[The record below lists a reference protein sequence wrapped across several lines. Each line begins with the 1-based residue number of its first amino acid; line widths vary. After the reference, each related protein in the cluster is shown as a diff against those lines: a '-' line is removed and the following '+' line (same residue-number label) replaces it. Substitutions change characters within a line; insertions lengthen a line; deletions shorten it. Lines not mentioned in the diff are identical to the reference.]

1 MKAVVLAAL
10 SVISV
15 VQALRGPGEYPD
27 EVVFPV
33 PRKIPT
39 AVRRMTDGRCGYH
52 HNDQSCG
59 DTGCCSVWGYCGWG
73 ENNCNAQTGACQV
86 GYGICLDYQ

>member
-1 MKAVVLAAL
+1 MKAIIFAAL

-15 VQALRGPGEYPD
+15 VQALPPGEYPD
-27 EVVFPV
+27 QVVFPW

-39 AVRRMTDGRCGYH
+39 AVRRMTNDRCGYH

-59 DTGCCSVWGYCGWG
+59 DTGCCSTWGFCGWT
-73 ENNCNAQTGACQV
+73 ENHCNAKTYACQV
-86 GYGICLDYQ
+86 GYGVCLDYE